1 MNDLRKTLGLSP
13 LSGASQSQ
21 TEELQKVGIDGG
33 TGTGTIA
40 AWTKYS
46 RPPACA
52 LRTTNSLR

>member
-40 AWTKYS
+40 A
-46 RPPACA
+46 
-52 LRTTNSLR
+52 